1 MPSDWSLFCTSSAS
15 SSTNDS
21 TSLSY
26 GKTKTW
32 SSKKKEI
39 YNSPQKYSI
48 SFIRA
53 VKHAQRQW
61 WYNLFLE
68 FNMCGVHREPR
79 RKLLTISVFF
89 KPSYRPS
96 KHLLAFKP
104 FQLCALVLPLWS
116 GFHNWSLLTQTFS
129 LAQFWEFCHQH
140 HGRIGIKQDRSWVR
154 TRAVMFD
161 NSTSVSQSMFQLPK
175 FAACLSYSIQLLG
188 GLQLSGS
195 LGNNN
200 REWSLKQRPVQSDYI
215 LL

>member
-1 MPSDWSLFCTSSAS
+1 MYTSCSLFDACRYLRQSFAW
-15 SSTNDS
+15 
-21 TSLSY
+21 LSREKLPLKQVKLQY
-26 GKTKTW
+26 YVLQYLIVTHLPSGLYTCPSCQATEVFFVLLRQVHQQMIPPHFPTAKRKREAA
-32 SSKKKEI
+32 KKKEI

-129 LAQFWEFCHQH
+129 LAQF
-140 HGRIGIKQDRSWVR
+140 
-154 TRAVMFD
+154 
-161 NSTSVSQSMFQLPK
+161 
-175 FAACLSYSIQLLG
+175 
-188 GLQLSGS
+188 
-195 LGNNN
+195 
-200 REWSLKQRPVQSDYI
+200 
-215 LL
+215 

>member
-1 MPSDWSLFCTSSAS
+1 MCYSILWSLIYLQGYTLALHAKRLKSF
-15 SSTNDS
+15 
-21 TSLSY
+21 LY
-26 GKTKTW
+26 FFGKFINKWFHLTFLRQNEKV
-32 SSKKKEI
+32 KQQKKEI

-129 LAQFWEFCHQH
+129 LAQF
-140 HGRIGIKQDRSWVR
+140 
-154 TRAVMFD
+154 
-161 NSTSVSQSMFQLPK
+161 
-175 FAACLSYSIQLLG
+175 
-188 GLQLSGS
+188 
-195 LGNNN
+195 
-200 REWSLKQRPVQSDYI
+200 
-215 LL
+215 